1 MRPIDHRAIDPKQFS
16 ARPRRLR
23 RDVRNRRE
31 RYDRFQKIN
40 HPSPEARVN
49 TQSLHEILQQTDRKD
64 LKIRFN
70 LMHASVFLKQERVLD
85 SSDNELTS
93 SSSSSSSSEEEE
105 ECVILEIAVQ
115 NQVKKT
121 E

>member
-1 MRPIDHRAIDPKQFS
+1 
-16 ARPRRLR
+16 
-23 RDVRNRRE
+23 
-31 RYDRFQKIN
+31 
-40 HPSPEARVN
+40 
-49 TQSLHEILQQTDRKD
+49 
-64 LKIRFN
+64 
-70 LMHASVFLKQERVLD
+70 MHASVFLKQERVLD

>member
-70 LMHASVFLKQERVLD
+70 LMHASVFLKQEMYWIPVTMNSFL
-85 SSDNELTS
+85 LP
-93 SSSSSSSSEEEE
+93 
-105 ECVILEIAVQ
+105 LLLPLQ
-115 NQVKKT
+115 KKKKKKKKNA
-121 E
+121 